1 MDVRISDSDLHVYM
15 LLKEAK
21 GDSELE
27 RVSRILGNGNGSGK
41 RERELPRGLP
51 FAILLT
57 IKPIALKSLSHC
69 HV

>member
-1 MDVRISDSDLHVYM
+1 MAPQFEHST
-15 LLKEAK
+15 LKEPTLV
-21 GDSELE
+21 G
-27 RVSRILGNGNGSGK
+27 VSRILGNGNGSGK
-41 RERELPRGLP
+41 RERELP